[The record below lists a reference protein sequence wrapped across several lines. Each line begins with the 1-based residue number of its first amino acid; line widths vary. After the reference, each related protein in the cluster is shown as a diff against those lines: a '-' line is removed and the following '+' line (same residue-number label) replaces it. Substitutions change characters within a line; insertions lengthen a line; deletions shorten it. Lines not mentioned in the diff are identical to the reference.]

1 MIANIY
7 SFAISVDITQQPL
20 EKPVFVFKPLEE
32 EQILTV
38 SYLGLYKSVA
48 GNLLNSVYAGK
59 YCQYFTFQYQ
69 LVFQTCFWILHNSV
83 YTLCLSLNTLDSC
96 HQLMYKDF
104 KS

>member
-1 MIANIY
+1 MTSYVCENTFSMNAKIY
-7 SFAISVDITQQPL
+7 YFTMSLDITQQPL

-38 SYLGLYKSVA
+38 SYLSLYKSVA

-69 LVFQTCFWILHNSV
+69 LFSKLVSGSSTTTNAFCVSH
-83 YTLCLSLNTLDSC
+83 
-96 HQLMYKDF
+96 
-104 KS
+104 